1 MKLEFPK
8 TTTTRSVSS
17 YWRSTRR
24 LTLVLLSIWFLTT
37 FGVIFFA
44 RSLSELT
51 LFGWTFSYYMAAQGI
66 LFIYV
71 LIVGVYAWRMS
82 YLDRQLR
89 GGDRDDK

>member
-1 MKLEFPK
+1 MKRELPD
-8 TTTTRSVSS
+8 SPIQDVSS
-17 YWRSTRR
+17 YWRGTRR
-24 LTLVLLSIWFLTT
+24 LTALLLSIWFLST

-66 LFIYV
+66 LLIYV
-71 LIVGVYAWRMS
+71 LIVGAYAWRMS

-89 GGDRDDK
+89 GGNRDDA